1 MFQKLNFKFSND
13 VIKKILYITKHI
25 DKCTILDHNKLE
37 DYVFY
42 EYEEGSEEKEFCEK
56 FKKQIEKH
64 TKDIGLYYDH
74 KIIDFPYKKFIE
86 CLPKSL
92 LEKEI
97 PTLRWQKF
105 GARSAI
111 PAHVD
116 LDRLCSINFYLSVS
130 NETTLFYNKKRSGFS
145 FKLKHEKIV
154 NESFLDEWL
163 EPTVSFIAQQFDVYL
178 LNSSQPHAVLNTTEK
193 DRISLQFSFK
203 KTPFETVLNELNNY
217 V

>member
-1 MFQKLNFKFSND
+1 MFKKLKFKFD
-13 VIKKILYITKHI
+13 DDAVKKILYITKQI
-25 DKCTILDHNKLE
+25 DKCTILDHNKLQ

-42 EYEEGSEEKEFCEK
+42 DYDEGSEEKDFCEK
-56 FKKQIEKH
+56 FKKQIEKQ
-64 TKDIGLYYDH
+64 TKETGLFYDH
-74 KIIDFPYKKFIE
+74 KIIDFPYKKVIE
-86 CLPKSL
+86 CLPSSL

-97 PTLRWQKF
+97 PNIRWQKF

-111 PAHVD
+111 PAHID
-116 LDRLCSINFYLSVS
+116 LDRLCSINFYISVS

-145 FKLKHEKIV
+145 FKIKNEKNV

-163 EPTVSFIAQQFDVYL
+163 EPTVSFIAQQYDVYL

-203 KTPFETVLNELNNY
+203 KTSFDVVNQLIE
-217 V
+217 